1 MRDFGTWD
9 SICQQGS
16 DSSIVEWTGK
26 AERNFPQVLPVLH
39 VYSLNETQYC
49 KVMSLKV
56 GMVCQDVRK
65 LFSSQDQYINIS
77 TYNIRT
83 TFVRCKSSMLYTP
96 TCFVHVLGNAR
107 IGVLPGIV

>member
-49 KVMSLKV
+49 KVIVAEGWNGLP
-56 GMVCQDVRK
+56 
-65 LFSSQDQYINIS
+65 
-77 TYNIRT
+77 
-83 TFVRCKSSMLYTP
+83 RCSEA
-96 TCFVHVLGNAR
+96 V
-107 IGVLPGIV
+107 